1 METLFSDKVKHGDPN
16 NLVKIADNLK
26 GLTDRA
32 LIEMQQSP
40 TSFAPAYMIDAEMQR
55 RKKLRDSGQ
64 VMAGHGGSTNV
75 RSDLNRAFKEKFSG
89 LASLPGLEK
98 AEGGV
103 IPSFKEG
110 GYFSRM
116 MDLLSGNIA
125 KEEEEE
131 EVSEDAK
138 EFYKRTGAAG
148 KNFMDTDVQQD
159 VAAEKGLGSM
169 PTPNLQVKPK
179 GQPKTAPTPTPT
191 PKADAGIGAYE
202 KMMADEFTKQRE
214 ARDKL
219 QNKKDK
225 KILGFIRPEFLEQFG
240 AEYAMSGNLGKAGK
254 AGIGGIKEA
263 DKLKQQRI
271 DKANKQI
278 LDIGKEL
285 NLSDYRKKD
294 LSVKER
300 QIAATQAANY
310 AKIASDQAI
319 ASANR
324 SQKER
329 ELISKNQEMIT
340 KFVSDVF
347 ENPANQLASQII
359 ESIENA
365 GGEANAQ
372 TVFNAAVDML
382 KSGLLPSVVGRS
394 NL

>member
-329 ELISKNQEMIT
+329 ELIFKNQEMIT

-359 ESIENA
+359 ES
-365 GGEANAQ
+365 
-372 TVFNAAVDML
+372 
-382 KSGLLPSVVGRS
+382 
-394 NL
+394 

>member
-75 RSDLNRAFKEKFSG
+75 RADLNRAFKEKFGG
-89 LASLPGLEK
+89 LASLPGLQK

-125 KEEEEE
+125 KEEEE

-240 AEYAMSGNLGKAGK
+240 TEYAMSGNLGKAGK

-263 DKLKQQRI
+263 DKLRQQRI
-271 DKANKQI
+271 DKANQRI
-278 LDIGKEL
+278 LDLGKEL

-300 QIAATQAANY
+300 QIAATSAANY

-324 SQKER
+324 SVKER
-329 ELISKNQEMIT
+329 ELIAKNQEMIT
-340 KFVSDVF
+340 KFVSDIF
-347 ENPANQLASQII
+347 ENPSNELSMRII
-359 ESIENA
+359 ESIEGA
-365 GGEANAQ
+365 GGEANPQ

-382 KSGLLPSVVGRS
+382 KSGMLPSVVGKS
-394 NL
+394 DL

>member
-75 RSDLNRAFKEKFSG
+75 RADLNRAFKEKFGG
-89 LASLPGLEK
+89 LASLPGLQK

-125 KEEEEE
+125 KEEEE

-263 DKLKQQRI
+263 NKLRQQRI
-271 DKANKQI
+271 DKANQRI
-278 LDIGKEL
+278 LDLGKEL

-324 SQKER
+324 SVKER
-329 ELISKNQEMIT
+329 ELISKNQDRIT
-340 KFVSDVF
+340 KFVSDIF
-347 ENPANQLASQII
+347 ENPSNELSMRII
-359 ESIENA
+359 ESIEGA
-365 GGEANAQ
+365 GGEANPQ
-372 TVFNAAVDML
+372 TIFNAAVDML
-382 KSGLLPSVVGRS
+382 KSGMLPSVVGKS
-394 NL
+394 DL

>member
-75 RSDLNRAFKEKFSG
+75 RADLNRAFKEKFGG
-89 LASLPGLEK
+89 LASLPGLQK

-240 AEYAMSGNLGKAGK
+240 TEYAMSGNLGKAGK
-254 AGIGGIKEA
+254 AGIVGIKEA

-271 DKANKQI
+271 DKANQRI
-278 LDIGKEL
+278 LDLGKEL

-294 LSVKER
+294 LSVKEK
-300 QIAATQAANY
+300 QIAATSAANY

-324 SQKER
+324 SVKER
-329 ELISKNQEMIT
+329 ELISKNQDRIT
-340 KFVSDVF
+340 KFVSDIF
-347 ENPANQLASQII
+347 ENPSNELSMRII

-382 KSGLLPSVVGRS
+382 KSGMLPSVVGRS

>member
-329 ELISKNQEMIT
+329 ELIFKNQEMIT

>member
-329 ELISKNQEMIT
+329 ELIFKNQEMIT

-359 ESIENA
+359 ESIEKA

-372 TVFNAAVDML
+372 TVLNATIDML

>member
-75 RSDLNRAFKEKFSG
+75 RADLNRAFKEKFGG
-89 LASLPGLEK
+89 LASLPGLQK

-191 PKADAGIGAYE
+191 PKAYAGIGAYE

-240 AEYAMSGNLGKAGK
+240 TEYAMSGNLGKAGK

-263 DKLKQQRI
+263 NKLRQQRI
-271 DKANKQI
+271 DKANQRI
-278 LDIGKEL
+278 LDLGKEL

-324 SQKER
+324 SVKER
-329 ELISKNQEMIT
+329 ELISKNQDRIT
-340 KFVSDVF
+340 KFVSDIF
-347 ENPANQLASQII
+347 SDPANPLASQII
-359 ESIENA
+359 ESIEGA
-365 GGEANAQ
+365 GGEANPQ
-372 TVFNAAVDML
+372 TIFNAAVDML
-382 KSGLLPSVVGRS
+382 KSGMLPSVVGKS
-394 NL
+394 DL

>member
-359 ESIENA
+359 ESIEKA

-372 TVFNAAVDML
+372 TVLNATIDML